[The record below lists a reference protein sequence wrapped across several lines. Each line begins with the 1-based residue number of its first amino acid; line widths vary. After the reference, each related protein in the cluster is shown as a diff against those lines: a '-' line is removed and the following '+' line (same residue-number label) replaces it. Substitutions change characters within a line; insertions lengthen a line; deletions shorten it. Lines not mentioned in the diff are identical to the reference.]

1 MIKFFLSSIVDAG
14 TDKKKL
20 ACRKPQEKLLP
31 TSGCGDL
38 PMFTNNPMK
47 KLEGHLKS
55 TLP

>member
-14 TDKKKL
+14 TDKKEL